1 MRAASD
7 ATITVNQRRSERVVL
22 RIRIMVSK
30 VPIDGQIV
38 REEAFTRVVNA
49 HGGLLATQM
58 EVTAGENVVLTN
70 PMTNISQ
77 QCYVLRCEP
86 TNPGEYSVSF
96 EFTEPC
102 PNFWPVIFPPENW
115 HTPEL

>member
-7 ATITVNQRRSERVVL
+7 ATITVNQRRSERVML

-30 VPIDGQIV
+30 DAMDGQIL
-38 REEAFTRVVNA
+38 REEAFTKVVNA
-49 HGGLLATQM
+49 HGGLLTTQM

-70 PMTNISQ
+70 PKTNVSQ

-86 TNPGEYSVSF
+86 ANPGDYSVSF
-96 EFTEPC
+96 EFSEPC
-102 PNFWPVIFPPENW
+102 PNFWPVVFPPENW
-115 HTPEL
+115 HAPEL